1 MIEPVVKRI
10 SKHQKT
16 EMNENKVLQA
26 SARFISAIFH
36 PLLIPTLGFLF
47 LFNSGFYFSVLPWA
61 LKKYMLLVVFITTCF
76 LPALSIFILSI
87 NSKFDITME
96 KNTDRTLALI
106 ISAISYYI
114 GYLFLKRLPS
124 FPVYNILLIGSVL
137 VHVIL
142 LPISM
147 RWKISIHSAAIGG
160 LIGGVLALALRLQ
173 ENPVILLSSL
183 ILIAGLIGTA
193 RLILSKHTEA
203 QIYSGLSIGFLT
215 LFLIVIFV

>member
-1 MIEPVVKRI
+1 
-10 SKHQKT
+10 
-16 EMNENKVLQA
+16 MNENKVLQA

-36 PLLIPTLGFLF
+36 PLLIPTIGFLF
-47 LFNSGFYFSVLPWA
+47 LFNSGFYFSILPWA

-87 NSKFDITME
+87 NSKFDINME

-124 FPVYNILLIGSVL
+124 FPIYNILLIGSVL
-137 VHVIL
+137 VHVIM

-160 LIGGVLALALRLQ
+160 LIGGVLAVAFRLQ
-173 ENPVILLSSL
+173 ENPAIILSTL
-183 ILIAGLIGTA
+183 ILIAGLVGTA
-193 RLILSKHTEA
+193 RLVLSKHTNA
-203 QIYSGLSIGFLT
+203 QIYVGFSIGFLT
-215 LFLIVIFV
+215 LFLIVTFI

>member
-1 MIEPVVKRI
+1 
-10 SKHQKT
+10 
-16 EMNENKVLQA
+16 MNDNKVLLA
-26 SARFISAIFH
+26 SARIISVLFH

-61 LKKYMLLVVFITTCF
+61 LKKYMLLVVFTTTCF
-76 LPALSIFILSI
+76 LPAISIFVLSI
-87 NSKFDITME
+87 NSKFDINME

-114 GYLFLKRLPS
+114 GYIFLKRLPS
-124 FPVYNILLIGSVL
+124 FPIYNILLIGSVL

-160 LIGGVLALALRLQ
+160 LIGGVLSLAFRLQ
-173 ENPVILLSSL
+173 ENPAFILSIL

-193 RLILSKHTEA
+193 RLILSKHTET
-203 QIYSGLSIGFLT
+203 QIYTGLSIGFLT
-215 LFLIVIFV
+215 LFLIVFFV

>member
-1 MIEPVVKRI
+1 
-10 SKHQKT
+10 
-16 EMNENKVLQA
+16 MNENKVLLA

-36 PLLIPTLGFLF
+36 PLLIPTIGFLL
-47 LFNSGFYFSVLPWA
+47 LFNSGFYFSILPWA

-87 NSKFDITME
+87 NSKFDISME

-124 FPVYNILLIGSVL
+124 FPIYNILLIGSVL

-147 RWKISIHSAAIGG
+147 RWKISIHSTAIGG
-160 LIGGVLALALRLQ
+160 LIGGVLALAFRLQ
-173 ENPVILLSSL
+173 ENPTIILSSL
-183 ILIAGLIGTA
+183 ILIAGLVGTA
-193 RLILSKHTEA
+193 RLVLSKHTNV
-203 QIYSGLSIGFLT
+203 QIYTGLSIGFLT
-215 LFLIVIFV
+215 LFLIVTFI

>member
-1 MIEPVVKRI
+1 
-10 SKHQKT
+10 
-16 EMNENKVLQA
+16 MNDNKILQT
-26 SARFISAIFH
+26 SARIISVVFH

-61 LKKYMLLVVFITTCF
+61 LKKYMLLVVFVTTCF
-76 LPALSIFILSI
+76 LPAISIFVLSI
-87 NSKFDITME
+87 NSKFDINME

-106 ISAISYYI
+106 ISALSYYV

-124 FPVYNILLIGSVL
+124 FPIYNILLIGSVL

-160 LIGGVLALALRLQ
+160 LFGGILALAFRLQ
-173 ENPVILLSSL
+173 ENPVITLSSL
-183 ILIAGLIGTA
+183 ILIAGLVGTA
-193 RLILSKHTEA
+193 RLILSKHNEA
-203 QIYSGLSIGFLT
+203 QIYTGLSIGFLT
-215 LFLIVIFV
+215 LFLIVTFI

>member
-1 MIEPVVKRI
+1 MIDLVATRI
-10 SKHQKT
+10 RKYQKT
-16 EMNENKVLQA
+16 EMNDNKTLQA
-26 SARFISAIFH
+26 SARIVSAIFH

-61 LKKYMLLVVFITTCF
+61 LKKYMLLVVFVTTCF

-87 NSKFDITME
+87 NSKFDINME

-106 ISAISYYI
+106 ISGISYYI

-160 LIGGVLALALRLQ
+160 LIGGVLALAFRLQ
-173 ENPVILLSSL
+173 ENPAIILSSL
-183 ILIAGLIGTA
+183 ILIAGLVGTA
-193 RLILSKHTEA
+193 RLILSKHNEA
-203 QIYSGLSIGFLT
+203 QIYTGLSIGFLT
-215 LFLIVIFV
+215 LFLIVFFI

>member
-1 MIEPVVKRI
+1 
-10 SKHQKT
+10 
-16 EMNENKVLQA
+16 MNENKVLQA

-36 PLLIPTLGFLF
+36 PLLIPTIGFLF
-47 LFNSGFYFSVLPWA
+47 LFNSGFYFSILPWA

-87 NSKFDITME
+87 NSKFDINME

-124 FPVYNILLIGSVL
+124 FPIYNILLIGSVL

-160 LIGGVLALALRLQ
+160 LIGGVLALAFRLQ
-173 ENPVILLSSL
+173 ENPAIILSTL
-183 ILIAGLIGTA
+183 ILIAGLVGTA
-193 RLILSKHTEA
+193 RLVLSKHTNA
-203 QIYSGLSIGFLT
+203 QIYAGFSIGFLT
-215 LFLIVIFV
+215 LFLIVTFI